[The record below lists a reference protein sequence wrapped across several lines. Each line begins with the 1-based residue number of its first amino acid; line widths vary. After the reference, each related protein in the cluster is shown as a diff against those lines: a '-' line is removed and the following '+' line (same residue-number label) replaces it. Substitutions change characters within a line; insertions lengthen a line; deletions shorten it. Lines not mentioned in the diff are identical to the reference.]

1 VDFAQVRDN
10 RGWWRK
16 LFPNPLICPEHSL
29 ITPQICHSSQAS
41 TALGELYFAPG
52 LPRGLL
58 PKGKVMS
65 EAAKTVAKR
74 SLKRFVRKEDGN
86 IATFSILLFALMV
99 MCGGLAVDLMRYEH
113 MRTALQQTLD
123 RCTLAAAALKQTLDR
138 NAVCRDYAAKA
149 GLNIPASS
157 VTVTQ
162 GANFAQVQAA
172 ATLKQPTIF
181 AGMLG
186 IPEFDVPARSMAM
199 QAITNVEIAMVL
211 DVSRSMILP
220 ETKLAGVKTAAKEF
234 VTTVLSADT
243 ENRTSIAIVPYNG
256 QVNLGSVL
264 AAKYNVDYFPIV
276 PAAPSS
282 FPSGITCVDL
292 PAAVYSSNTLSR
304 TLSLPQTMY
313 VDAFSQSD
321 TDGNGNPTGRNIWR
335 PDTDSGWANHGA
347 PNVLNRWCPSQ
358 PTNIV
363 RLPSNN
369 VTNLHAQI
377 DGLVGIGATS
387 INAGMKWGMAMLD
400 PANRPMFNEFRS
412 AGQIPSY
419 FSGRPYNYTV
429 SGAANPE
436 AMKIIVL
443 MTDGEN
449 FPESRINPG
458 FRGMSPIWVS
468 ADGIWSIHHPTVQ
481 GVPRPT
487 ASGTDEYFA
496 PSLCSAPTTNITAT
510 VPTSTCDAW
519 RPTKVGTAPHVQM
532 SWARVFENRRMS
544 YIAWQFYGRALGN
557 SDSERRAQYTAT
569 LGNMRTQTSQS
580 TMNDQ
585 LQDVCDQAQSNNVV
599 VYGIAFEAPAGG
611 KTQIQDCATSSTHYY
626 EASTLNVATAFKSIA
641 SRISQLRLTQ

>member
-1 VDFAQVRDN
+1 
-10 RGWWRK
+10 
-16 LFPNPLICPEHSL
+16 
-29 ITPQICHSSQAS
+29 
-41 TALGELYFAPG
+41 
-52 LPRGLL
+52 
-58 PKGKVMS
+58 MS

-264 AAKYNVDYFPIV
+264 AAKYNVQYFTV
-276 PAAPSS
+276 APSANTPIPGNLS
-282 FPSGITCVDL
+282 TSAIPGNITCVDL
-292 PAAVYSSNTLSR
+292 PASVYTTNTLSR
-304 TLSLPQTMY
+304 TLALPQTMY

-321 TDGNGNPTGRNIWR
+321 TDGSGNPTGRNIWR
-335 PDTDSGWANHGA
+335 PETDSGWANHGA
-347 PNVLNRWCPSQ
+347 PNILNRWCPSQ

-363 RLPSNN
+363 RLPSNS
-369 VTNLHAQI
+369 VTGLHAQI

-458 FRGMSPIWVS
+458 FRGMSPIYVS
-468 ADGIWSIHHPTVQ
+468 SDGVWSIHFSAASGIV
-481 GVPRPT
+481 RPT
-487 ASGTDEYFA
+487 AAGTDEYFA
-496 PSLCSAPTTNITAT
+496 PSLCSAPTTNITST
-510 VPTSTCDAW
+510 VPSTTCDAW
-519 RPTKVGTAPHVQM
+519 RATKVGTGPYVQL
-532 SWARVFENRRMS
+532 SWARVFEYRRMS

-557 SDSERRAQYTAT
+557 NDSERRAQYTAT
-569 LGNMRTQTSQS
+569 LNNMRTQTTQ
-580 TMNDQ
+580 TDMNDQ
-585 LQDVCDQAQSNNVV
+585 LQDVCDQAQQRNVV